1 MRHENNLL
9 QHLILKPKRN
19 FKIEVLNDLMT
30 VDIRLLYTSVLKKV
44 DHGKMVKEAG
54 RDNSFNVILCQW
66 HLTLY
71 KARLW
76 DY

>member
-1 MRHENNLL
+1 
-9 QHLILKPKRN
+9 
-19 FKIEVLNDLMT
+19 MT
-30 VDIRLLYTSVLKKV
+30 IDIRLLYTSVLKKV